1 MLPERNESGTITG
14 LCYVELASETDARK
28 APQVLKDGVV
38 INGRKVK
45 VAFLPLAELDV
56 CSRNLERL
64 RGVVGGGIPA
74 SSTVPSSGND
84 TPMSPEQS
92 RHSNMSNVMEIPTF
106 HDNSRAPGT
115 NGLYDQSMMNR
126 ASGVRPV
133 GLPQRVF
140 ITGLP
145 PSAMERDIGD
155 FFSDVGVI
163 PKLVICF
170 YNVTNKNKNVN
181 YVLLNVF
188 SFFMVFF
195 RSRLFMTTTGFL
207 LAMRWYNSEVL
218 KKLSEHWTRTVD
230 LWEVTLSP

>member
-1 MLPERNESGTITG
+1 MRDFPPIGTAQCVKEAFGSISIGKVLPERNESGTITG

-38 INGRKVK
+38 INNRKVK

-74 SSTVPSSGND
+74 SSAVPSSGND
-84 TPMSPEQS
+84 TPLSPEQS
-92 RHSNMSNVMEIPTF
+92 RHSNMSNVMEIPSF
-106 HDNSRAPGT
+106 HDNSRAAGT

-126 ASGVRPV
+126 GSGARPS

-170 YNVTNKNKNVN
+170 SMFQIKTWLQFLN
-181 YVLLNVF
+181 YVLLYVF

-195 RSRLFMTTTGFL
+195 RSR
-207 LAMRWYNSEVL
+207 
-218 KKLSEHWTRTVD
+218 
-230 LWEVTLSP
+230 